1 MKTKTKI
8 VPERTKHI
16 LATVREMVQAC
27 IQCGT
32 CTGSCPNAFAMTHT
46 PRTLWRMVMEGR
58 NADVLS
64 SKTFIL
70 CSSCYTC
77 TLRCPRGLPLT
88 NAMSLLTQAARDEN
102 QPWFV
107 KSQAFYTSFLDS
119 VRRRKRVNETEFM
132 SLFFWKMKDP
142 ALSLEF
148 ASLGLKLMK
157 KRKISL
163 PVFFQGQETGLKNI
177 FEKTRQME
185 AEQMEKKA

>member
-1 MKTKTKI
+1 MKKKENI
-8 VPERTKHI
+8 VPERAKHL
-16 LATVREMVQAC
+16 LAAVREMVQPC

-46 PRTLWRMVMEGR
+46 PRALWHMVIEGQD
-58 NADVLS
+58 AEVLS

-70 CSSCYTC
+70 CSSCYSC

-107 KSQAFYTSFLDS
+107 KSQAFYTAFLDS

-132 SLFFWKMKDP
+132 SLFFWKMKNP
-142 ALSLEF
+142 ILSLQF

-163 PVFFQGQETGLKNI
+163 PVFFPGQETGLEKI
-177 FEKTRQME
+177 FEKTRQVE
-185 AEQMEKKA
+185 AGQMEKKA